1 MLEYKGYRAEV
12 EFDDSVRAFVGYV
25 IDTRDQITFQ
35 ATSVDELEV
44 EFRRSVDDYLEW
56 CKSDG
61 VDPDKPYSGNL
72 VLRIP
77 EALHRELAHAA
88 ADAGA
93 SLNSYI
99 SHQLQKTTRKPS

>member
-1 MLEYKGYRAEV
+1 MLEYKGYRAQV

-35 ATSVDELEV
+35 ATSVDELET
-44 EFRRSVDDYLEW
+44 EFHRSVDDYLEW

-72 VLRIP
+72 VLRLSP
-77 EALHRELAHAA
+77 ELHRAVARAA
-88 ADAGA
+88 SEAGT

-99 SHQLQKTTRKPS
+99 SDRLSETAK

>member
-1 MLEYKGYRAEV
+1 MLEYKGYHAEV

-35 ATSVDELEV
+35 ATSVDALET

-61 VDPDKPYSGNL
+61 VEPDKPYSGNL
-72 VLRIP
+72 VLRLSP
-77 EALHRELAHAA
+77 ELHRAVARAA
-88 ADAGA
+88 SETGT
-93 SLNSYI
+93 SLNTYI
-99 SHQLQKTTRKPS
+99 SEQLSKTVK